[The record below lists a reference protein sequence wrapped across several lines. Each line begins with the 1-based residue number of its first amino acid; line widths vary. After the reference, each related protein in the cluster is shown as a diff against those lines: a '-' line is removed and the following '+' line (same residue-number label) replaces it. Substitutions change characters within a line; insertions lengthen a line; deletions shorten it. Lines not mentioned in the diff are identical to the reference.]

1 MPQFKSTCKKIKE
14 FDFGGEVVIDRLSAT
29 KEMVDFHHDR
39 MKTSFPDMKEKEIW
53 QKINNI
59 VIRDNVFN
67 AAMKKVVDAYEFKIE
82 KEDIDKVVDGL
93 KKANPRLEKAKTEV
107 LEIMAKR
114 MIEKELIF
122 QDVQKLWKI
131 EVSDQEVKDVLQKMY
146 ETTNYPIRDL
156 MNDPKK
162 IEGLKAP
169 ILEQKTADVI
179 ISKIKWKLDHEAIK
193 RNATPPKT
201 ETKKEENKK

>member
-1 MPQFKSTCKKIKE
+1 MPQLKSTCKRVKE
-14 FDFGGEVVIDRLSAT
+14 FDFSGEVVIDRLNAA

-39 MKTSFPDMKEKEIW
+39 MKKSFPDMKEQEIW

-67 AAMKKVVDAYEFKIE
+67 AAMKKIVSCYEFKIDS
-82 KEDIDKVVDGL
+82 EDIKFVVENM
-93 KKANPRLEKAKTEV
+93 KKSNPAFEKAKAEV
-107 LEIMAKR
+107 LNLMAQR
-114 MIEKELIF
+114 AIEKELIF

-131 EVSDQEVKDVLQKMY
+131 EVADQEVKDVLQKMY

-162 IEGLKAP
+162 LEGLKAP

-179 ISKIKWKLDHEAIK
+179 ISKIKWKLDREAIMK
-193 RNATPPKT
+193 NATPPKT
-201 ETKKEENKK
+201 EAKKEENKK

>member
-1 MPQFKSTCKKIKE
+1 MPQLKSTCRRVKE
-14 FDFGGEVVIDRLSAT
+14 FDFGGEVVIDRLSAA

-39 MKTSFPDMKEKEIW
+39 MKKSFPEMKEQEIW

-67 AAMKKVVDAYEFKIE
+67 AAMKKIVSCYEFKIDS
-82 KEDIDKVVDGL
+82 EDIKLVVNNI
-93 KKANPRLEKAKTEV
+93 KKSNPAFEKAREEV
-107 LEIMAKR
+107 LNIMAQR
-114 MIEKELIF
+114 AIEKELIF

-162 IEGLKAP
+162 LEGLKAP

-179 ISKIKWKLDHEAIK
+179 ISKIKWKLDHEAIRK
-193 RNATPPKT
+193 NATPPKT

>member
-29 KEMVDFHHDR
+29 REMVDFHHDR
-39 MKTSFPDMKEKEIW
+39 MKKSFPEMKEKEIW

-67 AAMKKVVDAYEFKIE
+67 AAMKKVVDSYEFKIE
-82 KEDIDKVVDGL
+82 KEDIDTVVAGL
-93 KKANPRLEKAKTEV
+93 KKANPWLEKAKTEV
-107 LEIMAKR
+107 LEVMAKR

-179 ISKIKWKLDHEAIK
+179 ISKIKWKLDHEAIRK
-193 RNATPPKT
+193 NATPPKT

>member
-193 RNATPPKT
+193 KNATPPKT

>member
-93 KKANPRLEKAKTEV
+93 KKTNPRLEKAKTEV

-193 RNATPPKT
+193 KNATPPKT